1 MNRTGFSLTRQHFL
15 AFAVAGLSTAVWAQT
30 NQRPAQQPP
39 SVTFQAEVNYVD
51 VDTIVTDAM
60 GNFVGGLSKDDFEV
74 REDGKPQT
82 IEIFSVLDIPL
93 ERRDRF
99 LLLDRPIP
107 NDVRSNRDAFAG
119 RLYVILLDDLNINPL
134 RTAQTKTL
142 ARRFVEKNL
151 GANDVAAVVYTSGRT
166 DAIQEFTGD
175 PQLLLAAIDKFFGK
189 RLRPAPL
196 DRVERYY
203 QNLVAQQPSDN
214 GVPDPSGPPQR
225 DMTRFDSSDFE
236 RSQRAMGVMDT
247 LKNLS
252 DYLSTVRGRRKAV
265 VMLSEGVDFPM
276 NDLFGAG
283 GTTNVV
289 RATQDAVTAAARA
302 NVNFFTIDPRGLI
315 GLTTEFIEMAGTG
328 MPDVLGSGAGN
339 SANSGALTPF
349 DAQRELVSD
358 MRLSQDSLR
367 TLAEE
372 TGGFAA
378 LDSNSTIDAL
388 DRVVTANSR
397 YYVLGYYPPSHPRD
411 GAFHKIEVRVKRPG
425 LKVSARKGYAS
436 PRGKTAARSQH
447 TEAVQRFRES
457 TKGVA
462 ENASPPL
469 RAAIDSP
476 MQQSGLTFSVQAAPF
491 KTKDKESSIALAIDF
506 DAGALQLAQGIDG
519 LFTDGLELAFFGVSE
534 RGKPTE
540 GTRTVLNLTLRP
552 ETYQRVQRSGL
563 RANPR
568 IALPPGRYQLRIGAR
583 QAGANRVGSVFYDLQ
598 VPDFAKTALMM
609 SGLLLTA
616 PSSDRLLTA
625 LPDPDPAVSK
635 LLRGAA
641 TSRRE
646 FARTDILSV
655 LAEIY
660 DNTKSRQSHQI
671 DLATELLSETGSK
684 VFSERDTLTNGAD
697 GKAWSSYVYLRQ
709 LPLSGVAPGRYL
721 LRVEAQAR
729 NNSNDIPAV
738 RETVITV
745 Q

>member
-1 MNRTGFSLTRQHFL
+1 VTRQHVL
-15 AFAVAGLSTAVWAQT
+15 AFAVAGLSTAVSAQT
-30 NQRPAQQPP
+30 PQLPAQGAPA
-39 SVTFQAEVNYVD
+39 VTFQAEVNYVD
-51 VDTIVTDAM
+51 VDTIVTDAL

-82 IEIFSVLDIPL
+82 IDMFAMVDIPL

-99 LLLDRPIP
+99 LFLDRPAP
-107 NDVRSNRDAFAG
+107 SDVRSNREAFAG

-166 DAIQEFTGD
+166 DATQEFTGD
-175 PQLLLAAIDKFFGK
+175 SQLLLSAIDKFFGR

-214 GVPDPSGPPQR
+214 GVPDPQANGPPQR

-265 VMLSEGVDFPM
+265 VMLSEGIDFPM

-289 RATQDAVTAAARA
+289 RATQDAVTSAARA
-302 NVNFFTIDPRGLI
+302 NVNFFTVDPRGLI
-315 GLTTEFIEMAGTG
+315 GLTTEFIEMSGTG

-358 MRLSQDSLR
+358 MRVSQESLR

-378 LDSNSTIDAL
+378 LDSNATSDAL
-388 DRVVTANSR
+388 DRIVAANSR
-397 YYVLGYYPPSHPRD
+397 YYVLGYYPPSHPRN
-411 GAFHKIEVRVKRPG
+411 GAFHKIEVRVRRPG

-436 PRGKTAARSQH
+436 PRGKPPERSDR
-447 TEAVQRFRES
+447 TDAVQRLRER
-457 TKGVA
+457 TKGGA
-462 ENASPPL
+462 DNTSPPL

-476 MQQSGLTFSVQAAPF
+476 MQQGGLSFSVQAAPF
-491 KTKDKESSIALAIDF
+491 KKSGKESSIALAIDF
-506 DAGALQLAQGIDG
+506 EPGALQLARQNDG

-534 RGKPTE
+534 QGKATE
-540 GTRTVLNLTLRP
+540 GTRMVLNLTLKP
-552 ETYQRVQRSGL
+552 ETYQRVQTAGL

-568 IALPPGRYQLRIGAR
+568 ISVPPGRYQVRIGAR
-583 QAGANRVGSVFYDLQ
+583 QSGTGRIGSVFYDLQ
-598 VPDFAKTALMM
+598 VPDFTKNPLMM
-609 SGLLLTA
+609 SGLLLSA
-616 PSSDRLLTA
+616 PSSERVLTA
-625 LPDPDPAVSK
+625 LPDPDPTVSK
-635 LLRGAA
+635 LLPGAA

-646 FARTDILSV
+646 FARSDTLSV
-655 LAEIY
+655 VTEIY
-660 DNTKSRQSHQI
+660 DNTKPRQPRQI
-671 DLATELLSETGSK
+671 DLVTHLLSETGSE
-684 VFSERDTLTNGAD
+684 VFTARDTLTNGAD
-697 GKAWSSYVYLRQ
+697 GKAWNSYAYTCQ
-709 LPLSGVAPGRYL
+709 LPLREVAVGRYL
-721 LRVEAQAR
+721 LRVDAQMRGHSDALAR
-729 NNSNDIPAV
+729 
-738 RETVITV
+738 RETSISIR
-745 Q
+745 